1 MKGQIRKE
9 AIKAGISTSYSGKSS
24 TMFLTG
30 KVKTARVREFI
41 KEHKESVGF
50 KMAAK

>member
-30 KVKTARVREFI
+30 KVKTVREFI